1 MKIIEHPESFKEGVR
16 ILMRT
21 WRNKE
26 GGNLGGRPDR
36 KCKKLV
42 SRNPKEFDE
51 CFNILMGDRVGMERI
66 YSSVDQRDM
75 EKGIRIFKQ
84 RMLDSDYYKKDER
97 HGFYIDVYNRWISS
111 LQSPQAR
118 KEKTFMVDV
127 DNDKKC
133 GICEGKGEHG
143 FVNCGVVVKCKN
155 CNGNGF
161 INEEDAIRK
170 EIKEKGLELMHEYP
184 TKNGIH
190 FILKPFNPTTV
201 SFDCLTNHMMLC
213 VYEEEDGGQ
222 V

>member
-36 KCKKLV
+36 KSKKLV

-51 CFNILMGDRVGMERI
+51 CFNILMGDRIGMERI

-111 LQSPQAR
+111 IQSPQAR
-118 KEKTFMVDV
+118 KGKTFMVDV
-127 DNDKKC
+127 DDDK
-133 GICEGKGEHG
+133 
-143 FVNCGVVVKCKN
+143 
-155 CNGNGF
+155 
-161 INEEDAIRK
+161 NEEDSIRE
-170 EIKEKGLELMHEYP
+170 EIKEKGLELVHEYP
-184 TKNGIH
+184 TKNGRH
-190 FILKPFNPTTV
+190 FILKPFNPKTV
-201 SFDCLTNHMMLC
+201 SFEVLQNHMMLW
-213 VYEEEDGGQ
+213 VYEENDC